1 MASYHCPHCG
11 YTVYRTEISYFEK
24 EEYKVKEDDGTS
36 TRIGL
41 TEKKEYVYAIEKGKL
56 STYCF
61 EKVENAFSTSGEIIN
76 SSVLKK

>member
-36 TRIGL
+36 TRIGW
-41 TEKKEYVYAIEKGKL
+41 TEKKEYVYAIEK
-56 STYCF
+56 
-61 EKVENAFSTSGEIIN
+61 ENYPHI
-76 SSVLKK
+76 VLKKWKTLFLRAEKLSIQVY